1 MFSMKNGFLNNIR
14 RGLGRAYLELYN
26 SDNRD
31 MYFDTVLYACLH
43 DCAYDMFFEGPKSD
57 YLYKMVKLFNVDQQR
72 DVLAAIVDS
81 LSIKDN
87 HSLTFQKLEL
97 LMEYF
102 HDGFN
107 EARNHIFNHFLAFA
121 SETKKW
127 TREKI
132 DTLEIIAIEIDKA
145 FSLKGTKQVIKFIME
160 KHFDPD
166 EFGWYVFRIARR
178 YKKDKVVKE
187 FVEKFS
193 VSDSKKKEK
202 IYTLDE
208 LRKSIDKAFITSFPY
223 HVSKEEFNN
232 VISFL
237 YQSDNITDIN
247 KVLSAYQQREIKQ
260 KLPLDLCLGLL
271 RKFGKEIET
280 EIYKVIEYYNAKEVE
295 KLGLGLIKTN
305 EHLTD
310 GLIMLFNNYNKK
322 YKNLIVEAYLRIP
335 FSFNRYFAI
344 TSETI
349 TFMNHKRKNYPDE
362 ILLINFE
369 KSYDSFNREY
379 IFDVMKKRNL
389 LTEDLIN
396 ECLYDY
402 DYELKAKAS
411 KIIRSRIKPSNN

>member
-1 MFSMKNGFLNNIR
+1 M
-14 RGLGRAYLELYN
+14 
-26 SDNRD
+26 
-31 MYFDTVLYACLH
+31 
-43 DCAYDMFFEGPKSD
+43 
-57 YLYKMVKLFNVDQQR
+57 
-72 DVLAAIVDS
+72 
-81 LSIKDN
+81 
-87 HSLTFQKLEL
+87 
-97 LMEYF
+97 
-102 HDGFN
+102 
-107 EARNHIFNHFLAFA
+107 
-121 SETKKW
+121 
-127 TREKI
+127 
-132 DTLEIIAIEIDKA
+132 
-145 FSLKGTKQVIKFIME
+145 
-160 KHFDPD
+160 
-166 EFGWYVFRIARR
+166 
-178 YKKDKVVKE
+178 
-187 FVEKFS
+187 
-193 VSDSKKKEK
+193 
-202 IYTLDE
+202 
-208 LRKSIDKAFITSFPY
+208 
-223 HVSKEEFNN
+223 
-232 VISFL
+232 
-237 YQSDNITDIN
+237 DIN